1 MRTCFYSE
9 GFTCWC
15 ECCCEACQEKIVI
28 QGYCRCEVEDVE
40 EIPTLED
47 EKE

>member
-1 MRTCFYSE
+1 MTCFYSE

-15 ECCCEACQEKIVI
+15 ECLCEDCLERIGM
-28 QGYCRCEVEDVE
+28 QGYCCCETDETE

-47 EKE
+47 EE